1 MGKSDYIYIV
11 KDVSTS
17 LDMTGWKL
25 DMTGWKL
32 DMTKTIQLTIF
43 MKQIRISAILACIA
57 GMIAF
62 AGCKSMSPQDR
73 LTVNDRKINKIIAQM
88 TLEEKVEMLHSKTN
102 MSSEGVPRLGI
113 QDIKYTDGPFGI
125 REENGDGFRSLGWTL
140 DSATYFPTG
149 SALAATWSKEMA
161 YKNGWAM
168 GKEGRLRGKD
178 IILGPAINIQ
188 RLPVGG
194 RTYEY
199 LSEDPVLAARLSV
212 EYTLGSQDAGTAV
225 CLKHYALNNQET
237 NRGSV
242 NVIADERTMREIYLK
257 PFEAAVKEGGAM
269 CIMPAYNKVNGYYC
283 SENAH
288 LNNEILRDEWGF
300 KGMTV
305 SDWGGTHSTMG
316 AALGGLCVQMTGD
329 NYFGQALIDSV
340 RNGALDEA
348 VVDAKVREILRLR
361 FAIEPV
367 PEDVAN
373 TVMTSQPETQK
384 IAYEIAQKSIVLLKN
399 EAGNLPVAKDVKKIA
414 VIGQNAVLTTAAG
427 GIGAGV
433 KTLYE
438 ISPLEGISKRAAEA
452 GIEVTYAPGYKNYQM
467 RMAWGR
473 PGAGGPVDPLI
484 ANSPDEPADPAL
496 LAEAVALAKDADMVI
511 FFGGTNKSIETEG
524 SDRKNIDLPC
534 GQNDVIKALYE
545 ANPNVATVLI
555 SGGPTD
561 LRALEPYSPAIVQG
575 WWNGL
580 EGGTALAEVLFG
592 DIAPSGKLPFT
603 FPLKLEDSPAYAM
616 GNFPGNNTGE
626 DLFTLMYRLDAT
638 GYTREQIME
647 YIANLPEPVSEYT
660 EGIFVGYRWF
670 ETKEV
675 PVMYAFGHGLSYVDF
690 EYGPLTCRQK
700 KDKFVVT
707 FDVKNLGTMEA
718 DEVTQLYVKRLDSKV
733 ERPLKELEAF
743 DRVTLKGGETKKVTL
758 EFPISEL
765 AHWDNG
771 TNGWVLEPGKLEI
784 LVGSASDDIRQSITT
799 EI

>member
-1 MGKSDYIYIV
+1 
-11 KDVSTS
+11 
-17 LDMTGWKL
+17 
-25 DMTGWKL
+25 
-32 DMTKTIQLTIF
+32 
-43 MKQIRISAILACIA
+43 MKKYLYSAALLILA
-57 GMIAF
+57 
-62 AGCKSMSPQDR
+62 AGCASLSPQDR
-73 LTVNDRKINKIIAQM
+73 LTVNDKKINKIIAQM

-199 LSEDPVLAARLSV
+199 LSEDPVLSARLSV
-212 EYTLGSQDAGTAV
+212 EYTKGSQDAGTAV

-237 NRGSV
+237 DRGSV

-257 PFEAAVKEGGAM
+257 PFEAAIKEGGAM
-269 CIMPAYNKVNGYYC
+269 CVMPAYNKVNGFYC

-361 FAIEPV
+361 FALEPV

-373 TVMTSQPETQK
+373 TIMTSQPETQK

-399 EAGNLPVAKDVKKIA
+399 EAGNLPIAKDVKKIA

-438 ISPLEGISKRAAEA
+438 ITPLEGIQARAEKA
-452 GIEVTYAPGYKNYQM
+452 GVEVVYAPGYKNYQM
-467 RMAWGR
+467 RMGWGR
-473 PGAGGPVDPLI
+473 PSAGPVNPLV
-484 ANSPDEPADPAL
+484 ANSIDEPADPAL

-534 GQNDVIKALYE
+534 GQNEVIKALYE

-561 LRALEPYSPAIVQG
+561 LRYLEPYSPAIVQG

-603 FPLKLEDSPAYAM
+603 FPLKLEDSPAYAT
-616 GNFPGNNTGE
+616 GSFPGEGSGE

-638 GYTREQIME
+638 GYTREQIQE
-647 YIANLPEPVSEYT
+647 YIASLPDPVSEYR
-660 EGIFVGYRWF
+660 EGILVGYRWYD
-670 ETKEV
+670 TKDV
-675 PVMYAFGHGLSYVDF
+675 PVMYAFGHGLSYVEF
-690 EYGPLTCRQK
+690 EYGALTCKQK
-700 KDKFVVT
+700 KDKIQVS
-707 FDVKNLGTMEA
+707 FDLKNLGDMEA
-718 DEVTQLYVKRLDSKV
+718 DEVAQLYVKRLDSKV
-733 ERPLKELEAF
+733 ERAEKELEAF
-743 DRVTLKGGETKKVTL
+743 ERVALKAGETKNVTL
-758 EFPISEL
+758 EFPLSEL
-765 AHWDNG
+765 AHWDNE
-771 TNGWVLEPGKLEI
+771 TNGWVLEPGKIEI
-784 LVGSASDDIRQSITT
+784 LVGSASNDIRQSIQT

>member
-1 MGKSDYIYIV
+1 MKKLLFSVLVVI
-11 KDVSTS
+11 
-17 LDMTGWKL
+17 MT
-25 DMTGWKL
+25 
-32 DMTKTIQLTIF
+32 ISC
-43 MKQIRISAILACIA
+43 IR
-57 GMIAF
+57 
-62 AGCKSMSPQDR
+62 SPQDR
-73 LTVNDRKINKIIAQM
+73 LTVNDRKIDKIIAQM

-125 REENGDGFRSLGWTL
+125 REENGDGFRPLGWTL

-149 SALAATWSKEMA
+149 SALAATWSKELA
-161 YKNGWAM
+161 RKNGWAM

-199 LSEDPVLAARLSV
+199 LSEDPVLSARLSV
-212 EYTLGSQDAGTAV
+212 EYTLGSQEAGTAV
-225 CLKHYALNNQET
+225 CLKHFALNNQET
-237 NRGSV
+237 ERGSV

-288 LNNEILRDEWGF
+288 LLNEILREEWGF

-340 RNGALDEA
+340 RNGALDES

-361 FAIEPV
+361 HAIEPV

-373 TVMTSQPETQK
+373 TIMTSQPETQR

-399 EAGNLPVAKDVKKIA
+399 EGGLPISKDVRKIA
-414 VIGQNAVLTTAAG
+414 VIGQNAVLSTAAG

-438 ISPLEGISKRAAEA
+438 ISPLEGIQKRA
-452 GIEVTYAPGYKNYQM
+452 GDDIEVVYAPGYKNYIM
-467 RMAWGR
+467 GR
-473 PGAGGPVDPLI
+473 GNTPTNPLETRNT
-484 ANSPDEPADPAL
+484 AEAADPAL
-496 LAEAVALAKDADMVI
+496 LAEAVELAKDADLVI

-524 SDRKNIDLPC
+524 SDRKDIDLPC
-534 GQNDVIKALYE
+534 GQNEIVKALYE
-545 ANPNVATVLI
+545 ANQNLVTVLI
-555 SGGPTD
+555 SGGPCD
-561 LRALEPYSPAIVQG
+561 LCTLEQYSPTIVQG
-575 WWNGL
+575 WWNGM

-616 GNFPGNNTGE
+616 GNFPGENSGE

-647 YIANLPEPVSEYT
+647 YIANLPDPESRYT

-670 ETKEV
+670 DTRNV

-690 EYGPLTCRQK
+690 EYGELTCRKK
-700 KDKFVVT
+700 KDKVLVSFNLR
-707 FDVKNLGTMEA
+707 NLGNMEA
-718 DEVTQLYVKRLDSKV
+718 DEVAQLYVKRLDSKV
-733 ERPLKELEAF
+733 ERPEKELEAF
-743 DRVTLKGGETKKVTL
+743 DRITLKAGETKKVTL

-765 AHWDNG
+765 AHWDMES
-771 TNGWVLEPGKLEI
+771 NGWVIEPGKIEI
-784 LVGSASDDIRQSITT
+784 LVGSASDDIRQTIQTT
-799 EI
+799 I

>member
-1 MGKSDYIYIV
+1 
-11 KDVSTS
+11 
-17 LDMTGWKL
+17 
-25 DMTGWKL
+25 
-32 DMTKTIQLTIF
+32 
-43 MKQIRISAILACIA
+43 MKKYLYSAALLILA
-57 GMIAF
+57 
-62 AGCKSMSPQDR
+62 AGCASLSPQDR
-73 LTVNDRKINKIIAQM
+73 LTVNDKKINKIIAQM

-199 LSEDPVLAARLSV
+199 LSEDPVLSARLSV
-212 EYTLGSQDAGTAV
+212 EYTKGSQDAGTAV

-237 NRGSV
+237 DRGSV
-242 NVIADERTMREIYLK
+242 DVIADERTMREIYLK
-257 PFEAAVKEGGAM
+257 PFEAAIKEGGAM
-269 CIMPAYNKVNGYYC
+269 CVMPAYNKVNGFYC

-348 VVDAKVREILRLR
+348 VVDEKVREILRLR
-361 FAIEPV
+361 FAIDPV

-373 TVMTSQPETQK
+373 TIMTSQPETQK

-399 EAGNLPVAKDVKKIA
+399 EAGNLPIAKDVKKIA

-438 ISPLEGISKRAAEA
+438 ISPLEGIQARAEKA
-452 GIEVTYAPGYKNYQM
+452 GVEVVYAPGYKNYQM
-467 RMAWGR
+467 RMGWGR
-473 PGAGGPVDPLI
+473 PSAGPVNPLV
-484 ANSPDEPADPAL
+484 ANSIDEPADPAL
-496 LAEAVALAKDADMVI
+496 LADAVALAKDADMVI

-534 GQNDVIKALYE
+534 GQNEVIKALYE

-561 LRALEPYSPAIVQG
+561 LRYLEPYSPAIVQG

-603 FPLKLEDSPAYAM
+603 FPLKLEDSPAYAT
-616 GNFPGNNTGE
+616 GSFPGEGSGE

-638 GYTREQIME
+638 GYTREQIQE
-647 YIANLPEPVSEYT
+647 YIASLPDPVSEYR
-660 EGIFVGYRWF
+660 EGILVGYRWYD
-670 ETKEV
+670 TKDV
-675 PVMYAFGHGLSYVDF
+675 PVMYAFGHGLSYVEF
-690 EYGPLTCRQK
+690 EYGPLTCKQK
-700 KDKFVVT
+700 KDKIQVS
-707 FDVKNLGTMEA
+707 FDLKNLGDMEA
-718 DEVTQLYVKRLDSKV
+718 DEVAQLYVKRLDSKV
-733 ERPLKELEAF
+733 ERAEKELEAF
-743 DRVTLKGGETKKVTL
+743 ERVALKAGETKNVTL
-758 EFPISEL
+758 EFPLSEL
-765 AHWDNG
+765 AHWDNE
-771 TNGWVLEPGKLEI
+771 TNGWVLEPGKIEI
-784 LVGSASDDIRQSITT
+784 LVGSASNDIRQSIHT

>member
-1 MGKSDYIYIV
+1 
-11 KDVSTS
+11 
-17 LDMTGWKL
+17 
-25 DMTGWKL
+25 
-32 DMTKTIQLTIF
+32 
-43 MKQIRISAILACIA
+43 MKKYLYSAALLILA
-57 GMIAF
+57 
-62 AGCKSMSPQDR
+62 AGCASLSPQDR
-73 LTVNDRKINKIIAQM
+73 LTVNDKKINKIIAQM

-199 LSEDPVLAARLSV
+199 LSEDPVLSARLSV
-212 EYTLGSQDAGTAV
+212 EYTKGSQDAGTAV

-237 NRGSV
+237 DRGSV
-242 NVIADERTMREIYLK
+242 DVIADERTMREIYLK
-257 PFEAAVKEGGAM
+257 PFEAAIKEGGAM
-269 CIMPAYNKVNGYYC
+269 CVMPAYNKVNGFYC

-348 VVDAKVREILRLR
+348 VVDEKVREILRLR
-361 FAIEPV
+361 FAIDPV

-373 TVMTSQPETQK
+373 TIMTSQPETQK

-399 EAGNLPVAKDVKKIA
+399 EAGNLPIAKDVKKIA

-438 ISPLEGISKRAAEA
+438 ISPLEGIQARAEKA
-452 GIEVTYAPGYKNYQM
+452 GVEVVYAPGYKNYQM
-467 RMAWGR
+467 RMGWGR
-473 PGAGGPVDPLI
+473 PSAGPVNPLV
-484 ANSPDEPADPAL
+484 ANSIDEPADPAL

-534 GQNDVIKALYE
+534 GQNEVIKALYE

-561 LRALEPYSPAIVQG
+561 LRYLEPYSPAIVQG

-603 FPLKLEDSPAYAM
+603 FPLKLEDSPAYAT
-616 GNFPGNNTGE
+616 GSFPGEGSGE

-638 GYTREQIME
+638 GYTREQIQE
-647 YIANLPEPVSEYT
+647 YIASLPDPVSEYR
-660 EGIFVGYRWF
+660 EGILVGYRWYD
-670 ETKEV
+670 TKDV
-675 PVMYAFGHGLSYVDF
+675 PVMYAFGHGLSYVEF
-690 EYGPLTCRQK
+690 EYGALTCKQK
-700 KDKFVVT
+700 KDKIQVS
-707 FDVKNLGTMEA
+707 FDLKNLGDMEA
-718 DEVTQLYVKRLDSKV
+718 DEVAQLYVKRLDSKV
-733 ERPLKELEAF
+733 ERAEKELEAF
-743 DRVTLKGGETKKVTL
+743 ERVALKAGETKNVTL
-758 EFPISEL
+758 EFPLSEL
-765 AHWDNG
+765 AHWDNE
-771 TNGWVLEPGKLEI
+771 TNGWVLEPGKIEI
-784 LVGSASDDIRQSITT
+784 LVGSASNDIRQSIQT

>member
-1 MGKSDYIYIV
+1 
-11 KDVSTS
+11 
-17 LDMTGWKL
+17 
-25 DMTGWKL
+25 
-32 DMTKTIQLTIF
+32 
-43 MKQIRISAILACIA
+43 MKKYLYSAALLILA
-57 GMIAF
+57 
-62 AGCKSMSPQDR
+62 AGCASLSPQDR
-73 LTVNDRKINKIIAQM
+73 LTVNDKKINKIIAQM

-199 LSEDPVLAARLSV
+199 LSEDPVLSARLSV
-212 EYTLGSQDAGTAV
+212 EYTKGSQDAGTAV

-237 NRGSV
+237 DRGSV

-257 PFEAAVKEGGAM
+257 PFEAAIKEGGAM
-269 CIMPAYNKVNGYYC
+269 CVMPAYNKVNGFYC

-361 FAIEPV
+361 FAIDPV

-373 TVMTSQPETQK
+373 TIMTSQPETQK

-399 EAGNLPVAKDVKKIA
+399 EAGNLPIAKDVKKIA

-438 ISPLEGISKRAAEA
+438 ITPLEGIQARAEKA
-452 GIEVTYAPGYKNYQM
+452 GVEVVYAPGYKNYQM
-467 RMAWGR
+467 RMGWGR
-473 PGAGGPVDPLI
+473 PSAGPVNPLV
-484 ANSPDEPADPAL
+484 ANSIDEPADPAL

-534 GQNDVIKALYE
+534 GQNEVIKALYE

-561 LRALEPYSPAIVQG
+561 LRYLEPYSPAIVQG

-603 FPLKLEDSPAYAM
+603 FPLKLEDSPAYAT
-616 GNFPGNNTGE
+616 GSFPGEGSGE

-638 GYTREQIME
+638 GYTREQIQE
-647 YIANLPEPVSEYT
+647 YIASLPDPVSEYR
-660 EGIFVGYRWF
+660 EGILVGYRWYD
-670 ETKEV
+670 TKDV
-675 PVMYAFGHGLSYVDF
+675 PVMYAFGHGLSYVEF
-690 EYGPLTCRQK
+690 EYGALTCKQK
-700 KDKFVVT
+700 KDKIQVS
-707 FDVKNLGTMEA
+707 FDLKNLGDMEA
-718 DEVTQLYVKRLDSKV
+718 DEVAQLYVKRLDSKV
-733 ERPLKELEAF
+733 ERAEKELEAF
-743 DRVTLKGGETKKVTL
+743 ERVALKAGETKNVTL
-758 EFPISEL
+758 EFPLSEL
-765 AHWDNG
+765 AHWDNE
-771 TNGWVLEPGKLEI
+771 TNGWVLEPGKIEI
-784 LVGSASDDIRQSITT
+784 LVGSASNDIRQSIHT

>member
-1 MGKSDYIYIV
+1 M
-11 KDVSTS
+11 
-17 LDMTGWKL
+17 
-25 DMTGWKL
+25 
-32 DMTKTIQLTIF
+32 F
-43 MKQIRISAILACIA
+43 MKKYLYSAALLILA
-57 GMIAF
+57 
-62 AGCKSMSPQDR
+62 AGCASLSPQDR
-73 LTVNDRKINKIIAQM
+73 LTVNDKKINKIIAQM

-199 LSEDPVLAARLSV
+199 LSEDPVLSARLSV
-212 EYTLGSQDAGTAV
+212 EYTKGSQDAGTAV

-237 NRGSV
+237 DRGSV

-269 CIMPAYNKVNGYYC
+269 CVMPAYNKVNGFYC

-361 FAIEPV
+361 FAIDPV

-373 TVMTSQPETQK
+373 TIMTSQPETQK

-399 EAGNLPVAKDVKKIA
+399 EAGNLPIAKDVKKIA

-438 ISPLEGISKRAAEA
+438 ISPLEGIQARAEKA
-452 GIEVTYAPGYKNYQM
+452 GVEVVYAPGYKNYQM
-467 RMAWGR
+467 RMGWGR
-473 PGAGGPVDPLI
+473 PSAGPVNPLV
-484 ANSPDEPADPAL
+484 ANSIDEPADPAL

-534 GQNDVIKALYE
+534 GQNEVIKALYE

-561 LRALEPYSPAIVQG
+561 LRYLEPYSPAIVQG

-603 FPLKLEDSPAYAM
+603 FPLKLEDSPAYAT
-616 GNFPGNNTGE
+616 GSFPGEGSGE

-638 GYTREQIME
+638 GYTREQIRE
-647 YIANLPEPVSEYT
+647 YIASLPDPVSEYR
-660 EGIFVGYRWF
+660 EGILVGYRWYD
-670 ETKEV
+670 TKDV
-675 PVMYAFGHGLSYVDF
+675 PVMYAFGHGLSYVEF
-690 EYGPLTCRQK
+690 EYGALTCKQK
-700 KDKFVVT
+700 KDKIQVS
-707 FDVKNLGTMEA
+707 FDLKNLGDMEA
-718 DEVTQLYVKRLDSKV
+718 DEVAQLYVKRLDSKV
-733 ERPLKELEAF
+733 ERAEKELEAF
-743 DRVTLKGGETKKVTL
+743 ERVALKAGETKNVTL
-758 EFPISEL
+758 EFPLSEL
-765 AHWDNG
+765 AHWDNE
-771 TNGWVLEPGKLEI
+771 TNGWVLEPGKIEI
-784 LVGSASDDIRQSITT
+784 LVGSASNDIRQSIQT

>member
-1 MGKSDYIYIV
+1 MKKYLY
-11 KDVSTS
+11 STA
-17 LDMTGWKL
+17 LL
-25 DMTGWKL
+25 
-32 DMTKTIQLTIF
+32 
-43 MKQIRISAILACIA
+43 ILA
-57 GMIAF
+57 
-62 AGCKSMSPQDR
+62 AGCASLSPQDR
-73 LTVNDRKINKIIAQM
+73 LTVNDKKINKIIAQM

-199 LSEDPVLAARLSV
+199 LSEDPVLSARLAV
-212 EYTLGSQDAGTAV
+212 EYTKGSQDAGTAV

-237 NRGSV
+237 DRGSV
-242 NVIADERTMREIYLK
+242 DVIADERTMREIYLK
-257 PFEAAVKEGGAM
+257 PFEAAIKEGGAM
-269 CIMPAYNKVNGYYC
+269 CVMPAYNKVNGFYC

-373 TVMTSQPETQK
+373 TIMTSQPETQK

-399 EAGNLPVAKDVKKIA
+399 EAGNLPIAKDVKKIA

-438 ISPLEGISKRAAEA
+438 ISPLEGIQARAEKA
-452 GIEVTYAPGYKNYQM
+452 GVEVVYAPGYKNYQM
-467 RMAWGR
+467 RMGWGR
-473 PGAGGPVDPLI
+473 PSAGPVNPLV
-484 ANSPDEPADPAL
+484 ANSIDEPADPAL
-496 LAEAVALAKDADMVI
+496 LADAVALAKDADMVI

-534 GQNDVIKALYE
+534 GQNEVIKALYE

-561 LRALEPYSPAIVQG
+561 LRYLEPYSPAIVQG

-603 FPLKLEDSPAYAM
+603 FPLKLEDSPAYAT
-616 GNFPGNNTGE
+616 GSFPGEGSGE

-638 GYTREQIME
+638 GYTREQIRE
-647 YIANLPEPVSEYT
+647 YIASLPDPVSEYR
-660 EGIFVGYRWF
+660 EGILVGYRWYD
-670 ETKEV
+670 TKDV
-675 PVMYAFGHGLSYVDF
+675 PVMYAFGHGLSYVEF
-690 EYGPLTCRQK
+690 EYGALTCKQK
-700 KDKFVVT
+700 KDKIQVS
-707 FDVKNLGTMEA
+707 FDLKNLGDMEA
-718 DEVTQLYVKRLDSKV
+718 DEVAQLYVKRLDSKV
-733 ERPLKELEAF
+733 ERAEKELEAF
-743 DRVTLKGGETKKVTL
+743 ERVALKAGETKNVTL
-758 EFPISEL
+758 EFPLSEL
-765 AHWDNG
+765 AHWDNE
-771 TNGWVLEPGKLEI
+771 TNGWVLEPGKIEI
-784 LVGSASDDIRQSITT
+784 LVGSASNDIRQSIQT

>member
-1 MGKSDYIYIV
+1 
-11 KDVSTS
+11 
-17 LDMTGWKL
+17 
-25 DMTGWKL
+25 
-32 DMTKTIQLTIF
+32 
-43 MKQIRISAILACIA
+43 MKQYLYSAALLILA
-57 GMIAF
+57 
-62 AGCKSMSPQDR
+62 AGCASLSPQDR
-73 LTVNDRKINKIIAQM
+73 LTVNDKKINKIIAQM

-199 LSEDPVLAARLSV
+199 LSEDPVLSARLSV
-212 EYTLGSQDAGTAV
+212 EYTKGSQDAGTAV

-237 NRGSV
+237 DRGSV

-257 PFEAAVKEGGAM
+257 PFEAAIKEGGAM
-269 CIMPAYNKVNGYYC
+269 CVMPAYNKVNGFYC

-373 TVMTSQPETQK
+373 TIMTSQPETQK

-399 EAGNLPVAKDVKKIA
+399 EVGNLPIAKDVKKIA

-438 ISPLEGISKRAAEA
+438 ISPLEGIQARAEKA
-452 GIEVTYAPGYKNYQM
+452 GVEVVYAPGYKNYQM
-467 RMAWGR
+467 RMGWGR
-473 PGAGGPVDPLI
+473 PSAGPVNPLV
-484 ANSPDEPADPAL
+484 ANSIDEPADPAL

-534 GQNDVIKALYE
+534 GQNEVIKALYE

-561 LRALEPYSPAIVQG
+561 LRYLEPYSPAIVQG

-603 FPLKLEDSPAYAM
+603 FPLKLEDSPAYAT
-616 GNFPGNNTGE
+616 GSFPGEGSGE

-638 GYTREQIME
+638 GYTREQIQE
-647 YIANLPEPVSEYT
+647 YIASLPDPVSEYR
-660 EGIFVGYRWF
+660 EGILVGYRWYD
-670 ETKEV
+670 TKDV
-675 PVMYAFGHGLSYVDF
+675 PVMYAFGHGLSYVEF
-690 EYGPLTCRQK
+690 EYGALTCKQK
-700 KDKFVVT
+700 KDKIQVS
-707 FDVKNLGTMEA
+707 FDLKNLGDMEA
-718 DEVTQLYVKRLDSKV
+718 DEVAQLYVKRLDSKV
-733 ERPLKELEAF
+733 ERAEKELEAF
-743 DRVTLKGGETKKVTL
+743 ERVALKAGETKNVTL
-758 EFPISEL
+758 EFPLSEL
-765 AHWDNG
+765 AHWDNE
-771 TNGWVLEPGKLEI
+771 TNGWVLEPGKIEI
-784 LVGSASDDIRQSITT
+784 LVGSASNDIRQSIQT

>member
-1 MGKSDYIYIV
+1 MKKYLY
-11 KDVSTS
+11 STA
-17 LDMTGWKL
+17 LL
-25 DMTGWKL
+25 
-32 DMTKTIQLTIF
+32 
-43 MKQIRISAILACIA
+43 ILA
-57 GMIAF
+57 
-62 AGCKSMSPQDR
+62 AGCASLSPQDR
-73 LTVNDRKINKIIAQM
+73 LTVNDKKINKIIAQM

-125 REENGDGFRSLGWTL
+125 REENGEGFRSLGWTL

-199 LSEDPVLAARLSV
+199 LSEDPVLSARLAV
-212 EYTLGSQDAGTAV
+212 EYTKGSQDAGTAV

-237 NRGSV
+237 DRGSV
-242 NVIADERTMREIYLK
+242 DVIADERTMREIYLK
-257 PFEAAVKEGGAM
+257 PFEAAIKEGGAM
-269 CIMPAYNKVNGYYC
+269 CVMPAYNKVNGFYC

-373 TVMTSQPETQK
+373 TIMTSQPETQK

-399 EAGNLPVAKDVKKIA
+399 EAGNLPIAKDVKKIA

-438 ISPLEGISKRAAEA
+438 ITPLEGIQARAEKA
-452 GIEVTYAPGYKNYQM
+452 GVEVVYAPGYKNYQM
-467 RMAWGR
+467 RMGWGR
-473 PGAGGPVDPLI
+473 PSAGPVNPLV
-484 ANSPDEPADPAL
+484 ANSINEPADPAL

-534 GQNDVIKALYE
+534 GQNEVIKALYE

-561 LRALEPYSPAIVQG
+561 LRYLEPYSPAIVQG

-603 FPLKLEDSPAYAM
+603 FPLKLEDSPAYAT
-616 GNFPGNNTGE
+616 GSFPGEGSGE

-638 GYTREQIME
+638 GYTREQIKE
-647 YIANLPEPVSEYT
+647 YIASLPDPVSEYR
-660 EGIFVGYRWF
+660 EGILVGYRWYD
-670 ETKEV
+670 TKDV

-690 EYGPLTCRQK
+690 EYGTLTCKQK
-700 KDKFVVT
+700 KDKIQVS
-707 FDVKNLGTMEA
+707 FDLKNLGDMEA
-718 DEVTQLYVKRLDSKV
+718 DEVPQLYVKRLDSKV
-733 ERPLKELEAF
+733 ERAEKELEAF
-743 DRVTLKGGETKKVTL
+743 ERVALKAGETKNVTL
-758 EFPISEL
+758 EFPVSEL
-765 AHWDNG
+765 AHWDNE
-771 TNGWVLEPGKLEI
+771 TNGWVVEPGKIEI
-784 LVGSASDDIRQSITT
+784 LVGSASNDIRQSIQT

>member
-1 MGKSDYIYIV
+1 M
-11 KDVSTS
+11 
-17 LDMTGWKL
+17 
-25 DMTGWKL
+25 
-32 DMTKTIQLTIF
+32 F
-43 MKQIRISAILACIA
+43 MKKYLYSAALLILA
-57 GMIAF
+57 
-62 AGCKSMSPQDR
+62 AGCASLSPQDR
-73 LTVNDRKINKIIAQM
+73 LTVNDKKINKIIAQM

-199 LSEDPVLAARLSV
+199 LSEDPVLSARLSV
-212 EYTLGSQDAGTAV
+212 EYTKGSQDAGTAV

-237 NRGSV
+237 DRGSV
-242 NVIADERTMREIYLK
+242 DVIADERTMREIYLK

-269 CIMPAYNKVNGYYC
+269 CVMPAYNKVNGFYC

-361 FAIEPV
+361 FAIDPV

-373 TVMTSQPETQK
+373 TIMTSQPETQK

-399 EAGNLPVAKDVKKIA
+399 EAGNLPIAKDVKKIA

-438 ISPLEGISKRAAEA
+438 ISPLEGIQARAEKA
-452 GIEVTYAPGYKNYQM
+452 GVEVVYAPGYKNYQM
-467 RMAWGR
+467 RMGWGR
-473 PGAGGPVDPLI
+473 PSAGPVNPLV
-484 ANSPDEPADPAL
+484 ANSIDEPADPAL

-534 GQNDVIKALYE
+534 GQNEVIKALYE

-561 LRALEPYSPAIVQG
+561 LRYLEPYSPAIVQG

-603 FPLKLEDSPAYAM
+603 FPLKLEDSPAYAT
-616 GNFPGNNTGE
+616 GSFPGEGSGE

-638 GYTREQIME
+638 GYTREQIQE
-647 YIANLPEPVSEYT
+647 YIASLPDPVSEYR
-660 EGIFVGYRWF
+660 EGILVGYRWYD
-670 ETKEV
+670 TKDV
-675 PVMYAFGHGLSYVDF
+675 PVMYAFGHGLSYVEF
-690 EYGPLTCRQK
+690 EYGALTCKQK
-700 KDKFVVT
+700 KDKIQVS
-707 FDVKNLGTMEA
+707 FDLKNLGDMEA
-718 DEVTQLYVKRLDSKV
+718 DEVAQLYVKRLDSKV
-733 ERPLKELEAF
+733 ERAEKELEAF
-743 DRVTLKGGETKKVTL
+743 ERVALKAGETKNVTL
-758 EFPISEL
+758 EFPLSEL
-765 AHWDNG
+765 AHWDNE
-771 TNGWVLEPGKLEI
+771 TNGWVLEPGKIEI
-784 LVGSASDDIRQSITT
+784 LVGSASNDIRQSIHT

>member
-1 MGKSDYIYIV
+1 
-11 KDVSTS
+11 
-17 LDMTGWKL
+17 
-25 DMTGWKL
+25 
-32 DMTKTIQLTIF
+32 
-43 MKQIRISAILACIA
+43 MKQYLYSAALLILA
-57 GMIAF
+57 
-62 AGCKSMSPQDR
+62 AGCASLSPQDR
-73 LTVNDRKINKIIAQM
+73 LTVNDKKINKIIAQM

-199 LSEDPVLAARLSV
+199 LSEDPVLSARLSV
-212 EYTLGSQDAGTAV
+212 EYTKGSQDAGTAV

-237 NRGSV
+237 DRGSV

-269 CIMPAYNKVNGYYC
+269 CVMPAYNKVNGFYC

-361 FAIEPV
+361 FAIDPV

-373 TVMTSQPETQK
+373 TIMTSQPETQK

-399 EAGNLPVAKDVKKIA
+399 EAGNLPIAKDVKKIA

-438 ISPLEGISKRAAEA
+438 ISPLEGIQARAEKA
-452 GIEVTYAPGYKNYQM
+452 GVEVVYAPGYKNYQM
-467 RMAWGR
+467 RMGWGR
-473 PGAGGPVDPLI
+473 PSAGPVNPLV
-484 ANSPDEPADPAL
+484 ANSIDEPADPAL

-534 GQNDVIKALYE
+534 GQNEVIKALYE

-561 LRALEPYSPAIVQG
+561 LRYLEPYSPAIVQG

-603 FPLKLEDSPAYAM
+603 FPLKLEDSPAYAT
-616 GNFPGNNTGE
+616 GSFPGEGSGE

-638 GYTREQIME
+638 GYTREQIRE
-647 YIANLPEPVSEYT
+647 YIASLPDPVSEYR
-660 EGIFVGYRWF
+660 EGILVGYRWYD
-670 ETKEV
+670 TKDV
-675 PVMYAFGHGLSYVDF
+675 PVMYAFGHGLSYVEF
-690 EYGPLTCRQK
+690 EYGALTCKQK
-700 KDKFVVT
+700 KDKIQVS
-707 FDVKNLGTMEA
+707 FDLKNLGDMEA
-718 DEVTQLYVKRLDSKV
+718 DEVAQLYVKRLDSKV
-733 ERPLKELEAF
+733 ERAEKELEAF
-743 DRVTLKGGETKKVTL
+743 ERVALKAGETKNVTL
-758 EFPISEL
+758 EFPLSEL
-765 AHWDNG
+765 AHWDNE
-771 TNGWVLEPGKLEI
+771 TNGWVLEPGKIEI
-784 LVGSASDDIRQSITT
+784 LVGSASNDIRQSIQT

>member
-1 MGKSDYIYIV
+1 
-11 KDVSTS
+11 
-17 LDMTGWKL
+17 
-25 DMTGWKL
+25 
-32 DMTKTIQLTIF
+32 
-43 MKQIRISAILACIA
+43 MKRILLIAALAVFA
-57 GMIAF
+57 
-62 AGCKSMSPQDR
+62 AGCCQNAMSPQDR
-73 LTVNDRKINKIIAQM
+73 LTVNDKKINEIIAQM

-125 REENGDGFRSLGWTL
+125 REENGDGFRPLGWTL

-161 YKNGWAM
+161 YRNGWAM

-212 EYTLGSQDAGTAV
+212 EYTKGSQDAGTAV

-340 RNGALDEA
+340 RNGALEEA
-348 VVDAKVREILRLR
+348 VVDSKVREILRLR

-399 EAGNLPVAKDVKKIA
+399 DSGNLPIANDVKKIA

-438 ISPLEGISKRAAEA
+438 ISPLEGIQKRAAEA
-452 GIEVTYAPGYKNYQM
+452 GVEVVYAPGYKNYVM
-467 RMAWGR
+467 RMSWGR
-473 PGAGGPVDPLI
+473 PAPLGPLE
-484 ANSPDEPADPAL
+484 ALSPAEPADPAL
-496 LAEAVALAKDADMVI
+496 IAEAVELAKDADMVI

-534 GQNDVIKALYE
+534 GQEDVIKALYE

-561 LRALEPYSPAIVQG
+561 LRVLDQYSPAIVQG

-603 FPLKLEDSPAYAM
+603 FPAKLEDSPAYAT
-616 GNFPGNNTGE
+616 GSFPGNNTGE

-638 GYTREQIME
+638 GYTREQIQE
-647 YIANLPEPVSEYT
+647 YIANLPDPVSEYK

-690 EYGPLTCRQK
+690 EYGALTCKQK
-700 KDKFVVT
+700 KDKIYVS
-707 FDVKNLGTMEA
+707 FDIKNLGGMEA
-718 DEVTQLYVKRLDSKV
+718 DEVVQLYVKRIDSKV

-743 DRVTLKGGETKKVTL
+743 DRVTLKAGETRNVTL
-758 EFPISEL
+758 EFPVSEL
-765 AHWDNG
+765 AHWDND
-771 TNGWVLEPGKLEI
+771 TNQWVLEHGKIEI
-784 LVGSASDDIRQSITT
+784 LVGSASNDIRQTIQT

>member
-1 MGKSDYIYIV
+1 
-11 KDVSTS
+11 
-17 LDMTGWKL
+17 
-25 DMTGWKL
+25 
-32 DMTKTIQLTIF
+32 
-43 MKQIRISAILACIA
+43 MKKYLYSAALLILA
-57 GMIAF
+57 
-62 AGCKSMSPQDR
+62 AGCASLSPQDR
-73 LTVNDRKINKIIAQM
+73 LTVNDKKINKIIAQM

-199 LSEDPVLAARLSV
+199 LSEDPVLSARLAV
-212 EYTLGSQDAGTAV
+212 EYTKGSQDAGTAV

-237 NRGSV
+237 DRGSV
-242 NVIADERTMREIYLK
+242 DVIADERTMREIYLK
-257 PFEAAVKEGGAM
+257 PFEAAIKEGGAM
-269 CIMPAYNKVNGYYC
+269 CVMPAYNKVNGFYC

-361 FAIEPV
+361 FAIDPV

-373 TVMTSQPETQK
+373 TIMTSQPETQK

-399 EAGNLPVAKDVKKIA
+399 EAGNLPIAKDVKKIA

-438 ISPLEGISKRAAEA
+438 ITPLEGIQARAEKA
-452 GIEVTYAPGYKNYQM
+452 GVEVVYAPGYKNYQM
-467 RMAWGR
+467 RMGWGR
-473 PGAGGPVDPLI
+473 PSAGPVNPLV
-484 ANSPDEPADPAL
+484 ANSIDEPADPAL

-534 GQNDVIKALYE
+534 GQNEVIKALYE

-561 LRALEPYSPAIVQG
+561 LRYLEPYSPAIVQG

-603 FPLKLEDSPAYAM
+603 FPLKLEDSPAYAT
-616 GNFPGNNTGE
+616 GSFPGEGSGE

-638 GYTREQIME
+638 GYTREQIRE
-647 YIANLPEPVSEYT
+647 YIASLPDPVSEYR
-660 EGIFVGYRWF
+660 EGILVGYRWYD
-670 ETKEV
+670 TKDV
-675 PVMYAFGHGLSYVDF
+675 PVMYAFGHGLSYVEF
-690 EYGPLTCRQK
+690 EYGALTCKQK
-700 KDKFVVT
+700 KDKIQVS
-707 FDVKNLGTMEA
+707 FDLKNLGDMEA
-718 DEVTQLYVKRLDSKV
+718 DEVAQLYVKRLDSKV
-733 ERPLKELEAF
+733 ERAEKELEAF
-743 DRVTLKGGETKKVTL
+743 ERVALKAGETKNVTL
-758 EFPISEL
+758 EFPLSEL
-765 AHWDNG
+765 AHWDNE
-771 TNGWVLEPGKLEI
+771 TNGWVLEPGKIEI
-784 LVGSASDDIRQSITT
+784 LVGSASNDIRQSIQT

>member
-1 MGKSDYIYIV
+1 MKR
-11 KDVSTS
+11 STS
-17 LDMTGWKL
+17 S
-25 DMTGWKL
+25 
-32 DMTKTIQLTIF
+32 I
-43 MKQIRISAILACIA
+43 ILAAIA
-57 GMIAF
+57 AVVV
-62 AGCKSMSPQDR
+62 ATGCCNSMSPQDR
-73 LTVNDRKINKIIAQM
+73 LTVNDKKINEIIAQM

-125 REENGDGFRSLGWTL
+125 REENGDGFRPLGWTL

-212 EYTLGSQDAGTAV
+212 EYTIGSQEAGTAV

-257 PFEAAVKEGGAM
+257 PFEAAIKEGGAM
-269 CIMPAYNKVNGYYC
+269 CVMPAYNKVNGFYC

-340 RNGALDEA
+340 RNGALPESI
-348 VVDAKVREILRLR
+348 VDDKVREILRLR

-373 TVMTSQPETQK
+373 TIMTSQPETQK

-399 EAGNLPVAKDVKKIA
+399 ETGNLPISKEVKKIA

-438 ISPLEGISKRAAEA
+438 ISPLEGIQARAEKA
-452 GIEVTYAPGYKNYQM
+452 GVEVVYAPGYKNYVM
-467 RMAWGR
+467 RMGWGR
-473 PGAGGPVDPLI
+473 RGPAGPVDPLV
-484 ANSPDEPADPAL
+484 ANSTDEPADPAL

-534 GQNDVIKALYE
+534 GQNEVIKALYE

-561 LRALEPYSPAIVQG
+561 LSTLEQYSPAIVQG

-603 FPLKLEDSPAYAM
+603 FPIKLEDSPAYAT
-616 GNFPGNNTGE
+616 GSFPGNNTGE

-638 GYTREQIME
+638 GYTREQIQE
-647 YIANLPEPVSEYT
+647 YIANLPDPVSEYK

-690 EYGPLTCRQK
+690 EYGALTCKQK
-700 KDKFVVT
+700 KDKIYVS
-707 FDVKNLGTMEA
+707 FDIKNLGNMEA
-718 DEVTQLYVKRLDSKV
+718 DEVAQLYVKRIDSKV

-743 DRVTLKGGETKKVTL
+743 DRVTLQAGETKNVTL
-758 EFPISEL
+758 EFPVSEL
-765 AHWDNG
+765 EHWDME
-771 TNGWVLEPGKLEI
+771 TNGWVLEPGKIEI
-784 LVGSASDDIRQSITT
+784 LVGSASNDIRQTIQT

>member
-1 MGKSDYIYIV
+1 MNKYLY
-11 KDVSTS
+11 
-17 LDMTGWKL
+17 
-25 DMTGWKL
+25 
-32 DMTKTIQLTIF
+32 
-43 MKQIRISAILACIA
+43 SAALLILA
-57 GMIAF
+57 
-62 AGCKSMSPQDR
+62 AGCASLSPQDR
-73 LTVNDRKINKIIAQM
+73 LTVNDKKINKIIAQM

-199 LSEDPVLAARLSV
+199 LSEDPVLSARLSV
-212 EYTLGSQDAGTAV
+212 EYTKGSQDAGTAV

-237 NRGSV
+237 DRGSV
-242 NVIADERTMREIYLK
+242 DVIADERTMREIYLK
-257 PFEAAVKEGGAM
+257 PFEAAIKEGGAM
-269 CIMPAYNKVNGYYC
+269 CVMPAYNKVNGFYC

-348 VVDAKVREILRLR
+348 VVDEKVREILRLR
-361 FAIEPV
+361 FAIDPV

-373 TVMTSQPETQK
+373 TIMTSQPETQK

-399 EAGNLPVAKDVKKIA
+399 EAGNLPIAKDVKKIA

-438 ISPLEGISKRAAEA
+438 ISPLEGIQARAEKA
-452 GIEVTYAPGYKNYQM
+452 GVEVVYAPGYKNYQM
-467 RMAWGR
+467 RMGWGR
-473 PGAGGPVDPLI
+473 PSAGPVNPLV
-484 ANSPDEPADPAL
+484 ANSIDEPADPAL

-534 GQNDVIKALYE
+534 GQNEVIKALYE

-561 LRALEPYSPAIVQG
+561 LRYLEPYSPAIVQG

-603 FPLKLEDSPAYAM
+603 FPLKLEDSPAYAT
-616 GNFPGNNTGE
+616 GSFPGEGSGE

-638 GYTREQIME
+638 GYTREQIQE
-647 YIANLPEPVSEYT
+647 YIASLPDPVSEYR
-660 EGIFVGYRWF
+660 EGILVGYRWYD
-670 ETKEV
+670 TKDV
-675 PVMYAFGHGLSYVDF
+675 PVMYAFGHGLSYVEF
-690 EYGPLTCRQK
+690 EYGPLTCKQK
-700 KDKFVVT
+700 KDKIQVS
-707 FDVKNLGTMEA
+707 FDLKNLGDMEA
-718 DEVTQLYVKRLDSKV
+718 DEVAQLYVKRLDSKI
-733 ERPLKELEAF
+733 ERAEKELEAF
-743 DRVTLKGGETKKVTL
+743 ERVALKAGETKNVTL
-758 EFPISEL
+758 EFPLSEL
-765 AHWDNG
+765 AHWDNE
-771 TNGWVLEPGKLEI
+771 TNGWVLEPGKIEI
-784 LVGSASDDIRQSITT
+784 LVGSASNDIRQSIHT

>member
-1 MGKSDYIYIV
+1 
-11 KDVSTS
+11 
-17 LDMTGWKL
+17 
-25 DMTGWKL
+25 
-32 DMTKTIQLTIF
+32 
-43 MKQIRISAILACIA
+43 MKKYLYSAALLILA
-57 GMIAF
+57 
-62 AGCKSMSPQDR
+62 AGCASLSPQDR
-73 LTVNDRKINKIIAQM
+73 LTVNDKKINKIIAQM

-199 LSEDPVLAARLSV
+199 LSEDPVLSARLSV
-212 EYTLGSQDAGTAV
+212 EYTKGSQDAGTAV

-237 NRGSV
+237 DRGSV
-242 NVIADERTMREIYLK
+242 DVIADERTMREIYLK
-257 PFEAAVKEGGAM
+257 PFEAAIKEGGAM
-269 CIMPAYNKVNGYYC
+269 CVMPAYNKVNGFYC

-348 VVDAKVREILRLR
+348 VVDEKVREILRLR
-361 FAIEPV
+361 FAIDPV

-373 TVMTSQPETQK
+373 TIMTSQPETQK

-399 EAGNLPVAKDVKKIA
+399 EAGNLPISKDVKKIA
-414 VIGQNAVLTTAAG
+414 VIGQNAVLSTAAG

-438 ISPLEGISKRAAEA
+438 ISPLEGIQARAEKA
-452 GIEVTYAPGYKNYQM
+452 GVEVVYAPGYKNYQM
-467 RMAWGR
+467 RMGWGR
-473 PGAGGPVDPLI
+473 PSAGPVNPLV
-484 ANSPDEPADPAL
+484 ANSIDEPADPAL
-496 LAEAVALAKDADMVI
+496 LADAVALAKDADMVI

-534 GQNDVIKALYE
+534 GQNEVIKALYE

-561 LRALEPYSPAIVQG
+561 LRYLEPYSPAIVQG

-592 DIAPSGKLPFT
+592 DIAPSGKLPVT
-603 FPLKLEDSPAYAM
+603 FPLNLEDSPAYAT
-616 GNFPGNNTGE
+616 GSFPGEGSGE

-638 GYTREQIME
+638 GYTREQIQE
-647 YIANLPEPVSEYT
+647 YIANLPAPESHYT

-690 EYGPLTCRQK
+690 EYGPLTCKHK
-700 KDKFVVT
+700 KDKFYVT
-707 FDVKNLGTMEA
+707 FALKNLGDMEA
-718 DEVTQLYVKRLDSKV
+718 DEVAQLYVKRIDSAV

-743 DRVTLKGGETKKVTL
+743 DRITLKGGETKKVTL
-758 EFPISEL
+758 EFPVSEL
-765 AHWDNG
+765 AHWDNE
-771 TNGWVLEPGKLEI
+771 TNEWVLEHGKLEI
-784 LVGSASDDIRQSITT
+784 LVGSASNDIRQTIAT

>member
-1 MGKSDYIYIV
+1 
-11 KDVSTS
+11 
-17 LDMTGWKL
+17 
-25 DMTGWKL
+25 
-32 DMTKTIQLTIF
+32 
-43 MKQIRISAILACIA
+43 MKKYLYSAALLILA
-57 GMIAF
+57 
-62 AGCKSMSPQDR
+62 AGCASLSPQDR
-73 LTVNDRKINKIIAQM
+73 LTVNDKKINKIIAQM

-199 LSEDPVLAARLSV
+199 LSEDPVLSARLSV
-212 EYTLGSQDAGTAV
+212 EYTKGSQDAGTAV

-237 NRGSV
+237 DRGSV
-242 NVIADERTMREIYLK
+242 DVIADERTMREIYLK
-257 PFEAAVKEGGAM
+257 PFEAAIKEGGAM
-269 CIMPAYNKVNGYYC
+269 CVMPAYNKVNGFYC

-361 FAIEPV
+361 FAIDPV

-373 TVMTSQPETQK
+373 TIMTSQPETQK

-399 EAGNLPVAKDVKKIA
+399 EAGNLPIAKDVKKIA

-438 ISPLEGISKRAAEA
+438 ISPLEGIQARAEKA
-452 GIEVTYAPGYKNYQM
+452 GVEVVYAPGYKNYQM
-467 RMAWGR
+467 RMGWGR
-473 PGAGGPVDPLI
+473 PSAGPVNPLV
-484 ANSPDEPADPAL
+484 ANSIDEPADPAL

-534 GQNDVIKALYE
+534 GQNEVIKALYE

-561 LRALEPYSPAIVQG
+561 LRYLEPYSPSIVQG

-603 FPLKLEDSPAYAM
+603 FPLKLEDSPAYAT
-616 GNFPGNNTGE
+616 GSFPGEGSGE

-638 GYTREQIME
+638 GYTREQIQE
-647 YIANLPEPVSEYT
+647 YIASLPDPVSEYR
-660 EGIFVGYRWF
+660 EGILVGYRWYD
-670 ETKEV
+670 TKDV
-675 PVMYAFGHGLSYVDF
+675 PVMYAFGHGLSYVEF
-690 EYGPLTCRQK
+690 EYGTLTCKQK
-700 KDKFVVT
+700 KDKIQVS
-707 FDVKNLGTMEA
+707 FDLKNLGDMEA
-718 DEVTQLYVKRLDSKV
+718 DEVAQLYVKRLDSKV
-733 ERPLKELEAF
+733 ERAEKELEAF
-743 DRVTLKGGETKKVTL
+743 ERVALKAGETKNVTL
-758 EFPISEL
+758 EFPLSEL
-765 AHWDNG
+765 AHWDNE
-771 TNGWVLEPGKLEI
+771 TNGWVLETGKIEI
-784 LVGSASDDIRQSITT
+784 LVGSASNDIRQSIQA

>member
-1 MGKSDYIYIV
+1 
-11 KDVSTS
+11 
-17 LDMTGWKL
+17 
-25 DMTGWKL
+25 
-32 DMTKTIQLTIF
+32 
-43 MKQIRISAILACIA
+43 MKKYLYSAALLILA
-57 GMIAF
+57 
-62 AGCKSMSPQDR
+62 AGCASLSPQDR
-73 LTVNDRKINKIIAQM
+73 LTVNDKKINKIIAQM

-125 REENGDGFRSLGWTL
+125 REENGEGFRSLGWTL

-199 LSEDPVLAARLSV
+199 LSEDPVLSARLSV
-212 EYTLGSQDAGTAV
+212 EYTKGSQDAGTAV

-237 NRGSV
+237 DRGSV
-242 NVIADERTMREIYLK
+242 DVIADERTMREIYLK

-269 CIMPAYNKVNGYYC
+269 CVMPAYNKVNGFYC

-361 FAIEPV
+361 FAIDPV

-373 TVMTSQPETQK
+373 TIMTSQPETQK

-399 EAGNLPVAKDVKKIA
+399 EAGTLPIAKDVKKIA

-438 ISPLEGISKRAAEA
+438 ISPLEGIQARAEKA
-452 GIEVTYAPGYKNYQM
+452 GVEVVYAPGYKNYQM
-467 RMAWGR
+467 RMGWGR
-473 PGAGGPVDPLI
+473 PSAGPVNPLV
-484 ANSPDEPADPAL
+484 ANSIDEPADPAL

-534 GQNDVIKALYE
+534 GQNEVIKALYE

-561 LRALEPYSPAIVQG
+561 LRYLEPYSPAIVQG

-603 FPLKLEDSPAYAM
+603 FPLKLEDSPAYAT
-616 GNFPGNNTGE
+616 GSFPGEGSGE

-638 GYTREQIME
+638 GYTREQIRE
-647 YIANLPEPVSEYT
+647 YIASLPDPVSEYR
-660 EGIFVGYRWF
+660 EGILVGYRWYD
-670 ETKEV
+670 TKDV
-675 PVMYAFGHGLSYVDF
+675 PVMYAFGHGLSYVEF
-690 EYGPLTCRQK
+690 EYGALTCKQK
-700 KDKFVVT
+700 KDKIQVS
-707 FDVKNLGTMEA
+707 FDLKNLGDMEA
-718 DEVTQLYVKRLDSKV
+718 DEVAQLYVKRLDSKV
-733 ERPLKELEAF
+733 ERAEKELEAF
-743 DRVTLKGGETKKVTL
+743 ERVALKAGETKNVTL
-758 EFPISEL
+758 EFPLSEL
-765 AHWDNG
+765 AHWDNE
-771 TNGWVLEPGKLEI
+771 TNGWVLEPGKIEI
-784 LVGSASDDIRQSITT
+784 LVGSASNDIRQSIQT

>member
-1 MGKSDYIYIV
+1 
-11 KDVSTS
+11 
-17 LDMTGWKL
+17 
-25 DMTGWKL
+25 
-32 DMTKTIQLTIF
+32 
-43 MKQIRISAILACIA
+43 MKKYLYSAALLILA
-57 GMIAF
+57 
-62 AGCKSMSPQDR
+62 AGCASLSPQDR
-73 LTVNDRKINKIIAQM
+73 LTVNDKKINKIIAQM

-125 REENGDGFRSLGWTL
+125 REENGEGFRSLGWTL

-199 LSEDPVLAARLSV
+199 LSEDPVLSARLAV
-212 EYTLGSQDAGTAV
+212 EYTKGSQDAGTAV

-237 NRGSV
+237 DRGSV
-242 NVIADERTMREIYLK
+242 DVIADERTMREIYLK
-257 PFEAAVKEGGAM
+257 PFEAAIKEGGAM
-269 CIMPAYNKVNGYYC
+269 CVMPAYNKVNGFYC

-348 VVDAKVREILRLR
+348 VVDEKVREILRLR
-361 FAIEPV
+361 FAIDPV

-373 TVMTSQPETQK
+373 TIMTSQPETQK

-399 EAGNLPVAKDVKKIA
+399 EAGNLPIAKDVKKIA

-438 ISPLEGISKRAAEA
+438 ISPLEGIQARAEKA
-452 GIEVTYAPGYKNYQM
+452 GVEVVYAPGYKNYQM
-467 RMAWGR
+467 RMGWGR
-473 PGAGGPVDPLI
+473 PSAGPVNPLV
-484 ANSPDEPADPAL
+484 ANSIDEPADPAL

-534 GQNDVIKALYE
+534 GQNEVIKALYE

-561 LRALEPYSPAIVQG
+561 LRYLEPYSPAIVQG

-603 FPLKLEDSPAYAM
+603 FPLKLEDSPAYAT
-616 GNFPGNNTGE
+616 GSFPGEGSGE

-638 GYTREQIME
+638 GYTREQIQE
-647 YIANLPEPVSEYT
+647 YIASLPDPVSEYR
-660 EGIFVGYRWF
+660 EGILVGYRWYD
-670 ETKEV
+670 TKDV
-675 PVMYAFGHGLSYVDF
+675 PVMYAFGHGLSYVEF
-690 EYGPLTCRQK
+690 EYGPLTCKQK
-700 KDKFVVT
+700 KDKIQVS
-707 FDVKNLGTMEA
+707 FDLKNLGDMEA
-718 DEVTQLYVKRLDSKV
+718 DEVAQLYVKRLDSKV
-733 ERPLKELEAF
+733 ERAEKELEAF
-743 DRVTLKGGETKKVTL
+743 ERVALKAGETKNVTL
-758 EFPISEL
+758 EFPLSEL
-765 AHWDNG
+765 AHWDNE
-771 TNGWVLEPGKLEI
+771 TNGWVLEPGKIEI
-784 LVGSASDDIRQSITT
+784 LVGSASNDIRQSIQT

>member
-1 MGKSDYIYIV
+1 
-11 KDVSTS
+11 
-17 LDMTGWKL
+17 
-25 DMTGWKL
+25 
-32 DMTKTIQLTIF
+32 
-43 MKQIRISAILACIA
+43 MKKYLYSAALLILA
-57 GMIAF
+57 
-62 AGCKSMSPQDR
+62 AGCASLSPQDR
-73 LTVNDRKINKIIAQM
+73 LTVNDKKINKIIAQM

-102 MSSEGVPRLGI
+102 MSSERVPRLGI

-199 LSEDPVLAARLSV
+199 LSEDPVLSARLSV
-212 EYTLGSQDAGTAV
+212 EYTKGSQDAGTAV

-237 NRGSV
+237 DRGSV

-257 PFEAAVKEGGAM
+257 PFEAAIKEGGAM
-269 CIMPAYNKVNGYYC
+269 CVMPAYNKVNGFYC

-361 FAIEPV
+361 FAIDPV

-373 TVMTSQPETQK
+373 TIMTSQPETQK

-399 EAGNLPVAKDVKKIA
+399 EAGNLPIAKDVKKIA

-438 ISPLEGISKRAAEA
+438 ISPLEGIQARAEKA
-452 GIEVTYAPGYKNYQM
+452 GVEVVYAPGYKSYQM
-467 RMAWGR
+467 RMCWGR
-473 PGAGGPVDPLI
+473 PSAGPVNPLV
-484 ANSPDEPADPAL
+484 ANSIDEPADPAL

-534 GQNDVIKALYE
+534 GQNEVIKALYE

-561 LRALEPYSPAIVQG
+561 LRYLEPYSPAIVQG

-603 FPLKLEDSPAYAM
+603 FPLKLEDSPAYAT
-616 GNFPGNNTGE
+616 GSFPGEGSGE

-638 GYTREQIME
+638 GYTREQIQE
-647 YIANLPEPVSEYT
+647 YIASLPDPVSEYR
-660 EGIFVGYRWF
+660 EGILVGYRWYD
-670 ETKEV
+670 TKDV
-675 PVMYAFGHGLSYVDF
+675 PVMYAFGHGLSYVEF
-690 EYGPLTCRQK
+690 EYGALTCKQK
-700 KDKFVVT
+700 KDKIQVS
-707 FDVKNLGTMEA
+707 FDLKNLGDMEA
-718 DEVTQLYVKRLDSKV
+718 DEVAQLYVKRLDSKV
-733 ERPLKELEAF
+733 ERAEKELEAF
-743 DRVTLKGGETKKVTL
+743 ERVALKAGETKNVTL
-758 EFPISEL
+758 EFPLSEL
-765 AHWDNG
+765 AHWDNE
-771 TNGWVLEPGKLEI
+771 TNGWVLEPGKIEI
-784 LVGSASDDIRQSITT
+784 LVGSASNDIRQSIQT

>member
-1 MGKSDYIYIV
+1 
-11 KDVSTS
+11 
-17 LDMTGWKL
+17 
-25 DMTGWKL
+25 
-32 DMTKTIQLTIF
+32 
-43 MKQIRISAILACIA
+43 MKKYLYSAALLILA
-57 GMIAF
+57 
-62 AGCKSMSPQDR
+62 AGCASLSPQDR
-73 LTVNDRKINKIIAQM
+73 LTVNDKKINKIIAQM

-161 YKNGWAM
+161 YKNGWAR

-199 LSEDPVLAARLSV
+199 LSEDPVLSARLSV
-212 EYTLGSQDAGTAV
+212 EYTKGSQDAGTAV

-237 NRGSV
+237 DRGSV
-242 NVIADERTMREIYLK
+242 DVIADERTMREIYLK
-257 PFEAAVKEGGAM
+257 PFEAAIKEGGAM
-269 CIMPAYNKVNGYYC
+269 CVMPAYNKVNGFYC

-348 VVDAKVREILRLR
+348 VVDEKVREILRLR
-361 FAIEPV
+361 FAIDPV

-373 TVMTSQPETQK
+373 TIMTSQPETQK

-399 EAGNLPVAKDVKKIA
+399 EAGNLPISKDVKKIA
-414 VIGQNAVLTTAAG
+414 VIGQNAVLSTAAG

-438 ISPLEGISKRAAEA
+438 ISPLEGIQARAEKA
-452 GIEVTYAPGYKNYQM
+452 GVEVVYAPGYKNYQM
-467 RMAWGR
+467 RMGWGR
-473 PGAGGPVDPLI
+473 PSAGPVNPLV
-484 ANSPDEPADPAL
+484 ANSIDEPADPAL
-496 LAEAVALAKDADMVI
+496 LADAVALAKDADMVI

-534 GQNDVIKALYE
+534 GQNEVIKALYE

-561 LRALEPYSPAIVQG
+561 LRYLEPYSPAIVQG

-603 FPLKLEDSPAYAM
+603 FPLKLEDSPAYAT
-616 GNFPGNNTGE
+616 GSFPGEGSGE

-638 GYTREQIME
+638 GYTREQIQE
-647 YIANLPEPVSEYT
+647 YIASLPDPVSEYR
-660 EGIFVGYRWF
+660 EGILVGYRWYD
-670 ETKEV
+670 TKDV
-675 PVMYAFGHGLSYVDF
+675 PVMYAFGHGLSYVEF
-690 EYGPLTCRQK
+690 EYGPLTCKQK
-700 KDKFVVT
+700 KDKIQVS
-707 FDVKNLGTMEA
+707 FDLKNLGDMEA
-718 DEVTQLYVKRLDSKV
+718 DEVAQLYVKRLDSKV
-733 ERPLKELEAF
+733 ERAEKELEAF
-743 DRVTLKGGETKKVTL
+743 ERVALKAGETKNVTL
-758 EFPISEL
+758 EFPLSEL
-765 AHWDNG
+765 AHWDNE
-771 TNGWVLEPGKLEI
+771 TNGWVLEPGKIEI
-784 LVGSASDDIRQSITT
+784 LVGSASNDIRQSIHT

>member
-1 MGKSDYIYIV
+1 
-11 KDVSTS
+11 
-17 LDMTGWKL
+17 
-25 DMTGWKL
+25 
-32 DMTKTIQLTIF
+32 
-43 MKQIRISAILACIA
+43 MKKYLYSAALLILA
-57 GMIAF
+57 
-62 AGCKSMSPQDR
+62 AGCASLSPQDR
-73 LTVNDRKINKIIAQM
+73 LTVNDKKINKIIAQM

-199 LSEDPVLAARLSV
+199 LSEDPVLSARLSV
-212 EYTLGSQDAGTAV
+212 EYTKGSQDAGTAV

-237 NRGSV
+237 DRGSV
-242 NVIADERTMREIYLK
+242 DVIADERTMREIYLK
-257 PFEAAVKEGGAM
+257 PFEAAIKEGGAM
-269 CIMPAYNKVNGYYC
+269 CVMPAYNKVNGFYC

-373 TVMTSQPETQK
+373 TIMTSQPETQK

-399 EAGNLPVAKDVKKIA
+399 EAGNLPIAKDVKKIA

-438 ISPLEGISKRAAEA
+438 ITPLEGIQARAEKA
-452 GIEVTYAPGYKNYQM
+452 GVEVVYAPGYKNYQM
-467 RMAWGR
+467 RMGWGR
-473 PGAGGPVDPLI
+473 PSAGPVNPLV
-484 ANSPDEPADPAL
+484 ANSTDEPADPAL

-534 GQNDVIKALYE
+534 GQNEVIKALYE

-561 LRALEPYSPAIVQG
+561 LRYLEPYSPAIVQG

-603 FPLKLEDSPAYAM
+603 FPLKLEDSPAYAT
-616 GNFPGNNTGE
+616 GSFPGEGSGE

-638 GYTREQIME
+638 GYTREQIQE
-647 YIANLPEPVSEYT
+647 YIASLPDPVSEYR
-660 EGIFVGYRWF
+660 EGILVGYRWYD
-670 ETKEV
+670 TKDV

-690 EYGPLTCRQK
+690 EYGTLTCKQK
-700 KDKFVVT
+700 KDKIQVS
-707 FDVKNLGTMEA
+707 FDLKNLGDMEA
-718 DEVTQLYVKRLDSKV
+718 DEVPQLYVKRLDSKV
-733 ERPLKELEAF
+733 ERAEKELEAF
-743 DRVTLKGGETKKVTL
+743 ERVALKAGETKNVTL
-758 EFPISEL
+758 EFPLSEL
-765 AHWDNG
+765 AHWDNE
-771 TNGWVLEPGKLEI
+771 TNGWVLEPGKIEI
-784 LVGSASDDIRQSITT
+784 LVGSASNDIRQSIQT

>member
-1 MGKSDYIYIV
+1 
-11 KDVSTS
+11 
-17 LDMTGWKL
+17 
-25 DMTGWKL
+25 
-32 DMTKTIQLTIF
+32 
-43 MKQIRISAILACIA
+43 MKKYLYSAALLILA
-57 GMIAF
+57 
-62 AGCKSMSPQDR
+62 AGCASLSPQDR
-73 LTVNDRKINKIIAQM
+73 LTVNDKKINKIIAQM

-199 LSEDPVLAARLSV
+199 LSEDPVLSARLSV
-212 EYTLGSQDAGTAV
+212 EYTKGSQDAGTAV

-237 NRGSV
+237 DRGSV
-242 NVIADERTMREIYLK
+242 DVIADERTMREIYLK
-257 PFEAAVKEGGAM
+257 PFEAAIKEGGAM
-269 CIMPAYNKVNGYYC
+269 CVMPAYNKVNGFYC

-361 FAIEPV
+361 FAIDPV

-373 TVMTSQPETQK
+373 TIMTSQPETQK

-399 EAGNLPVAKDVKKIA
+399 EAGNLPIAKDVKKIA

-438 ISPLEGISKRAAEA
+438 ISPLEGIQARAEKA
-452 GIEVTYAPGYKNYQM
+452 GVEVVYAPGYKNYQM
-467 RMAWGR
+467 RMGWGR
-473 PGAGGPVDPLI
+473 PSAGPVNPLV
-484 ANSPDEPADPAL
+484 ANSIDEPADPAL

-534 GQNDVIKALYE
+534 GQNEVIKALYE

-561 LRALEPYSPAIVQG
+561 LRYLEPYSPAIVQG

-603 FPLKLEDSPAYAM
+603 FPLKLEDSPAYAT
-616 GNFPGNNTGE
+616 GSFPGEGSGE

-638 GYTREQIME
+638 GYTREQIRE
-647 YIANLPEPVSEYT
+647 YIASLPDPVSEYR
-660 EGIFVGYRWF
+660 EGILVGYRWYD
-670 ETKEV
+670 TKDV

-690 EYGPLTCRQK
+690 EYGTLTCKQK
-700 KDKFVVT
+700 KDKIQVS
-707 FDVKNLGTMEA
+707 FDLKNLGDMEA
-718 DEVTQLYVKRLDSKV
+718 DEVPQLYVKRLDSKV
-733 ERPLKELEAF
+733 ERAEKELEAF
-743 DRVTLKGGETKKVTL
+743 ERVALKAGETKNVTL
-758 EFPISEL
+758 EFPLSEL
-765 AHWDNG
+765 AHWDNE
-771 TNGWVLEPGKLEI
+771 TNGWVLEPGKIEI
-784 LVGSASDDIRQSITT
+784 LVGSASNDIRQTIAT

>member
-1 MGKSDYIYIV
+1 
-11 KDVSTS
+11 
-17 LDMTGWKL
+17 
-25 DMTGWKL
+25 
-32 DMTKTIQLTIF
+32 
-43 MKQIRISAILACIA
+43 MKRYATILACLAGIA
-57 GMIAF
+57 ILTSCG
-62 AGCKSMSPQDR
+62 SEMSLQDR
-73 LTVNDRKINKIIAQM
+73 LTVNDAKINEIIAQM

-125 REENGDGFRSLGWTL
+125 REENGDGFRPLGWKL

-161 YKNGWAM
+161 RKNGWAM

-199 LSEDPVLAARLSV
+199 LSEDPFLSARLSV
-212 EYTLGSQDAGTAV
+212 EYTLGSQNAGTAV

-269 CIMPAYNKVNGYYC
+269 CVMPAYNKVNGYYC

-288 LNNEILRDEWGF
+288 LNNDILRGEWGF

-361 FAIEPV
+361 FAIEAI

-373 TVMTSQPETQK
+373 TIMTSQPETQQV
-384 IAYEIAQKSIVLLKN
+384 AYEIAQKSIVLLKN
-399 EAGNLPVAKDVKKIA
+399 ETGNLPIADDVKKIA
-414 VIGQNAVLTTAAG
+414 VIGQNAVLSTAAG
-427 GIGAGV
+427 GVGAGV

-438 ISPLEGISKRAAEA
+438 ISPLEGIRERAGED
-452 GIEVTYAPGYKNYQM
+452 IEVTYAPGYRSY
-467 RMAWGR
+467 RMSWGK
-473 PGAGGPVDPLI
+473 PGPLGPLD
-484 ANSPDEPADPAL
+484 AASPADPADPEL
-496 LAEAVALAKDADMVI
+496 MAEAVALAKDADMVI

-524 SDRKNIDLPC
+524 SDRQNIDLPH
-534 GQNDVIKALYE
+534 GQNDLIKALNE
-545 ANPNVATVLI
+545 VNPNIVTVII
-555 SGGPTD
+555 SGGPCD
-561 LRALEPYSPAIVQG
+561 LRVLDQYSPAIVQG
-575 WWNGL
+575 WWNGM
-580 EGGTALAEVLFG
+580 EGGKALAEVLFG

-616 GNFPGNNTGE
+616 GNFPDENSGG

-638 GYTREQIME
+638 GLSREEIQE
-647 YIANLPEPVSEYT
+647 YIANLPDPESRYT
-660 EGIFVGYRWF
+660 EGILVGYRWF
-670 ETKEV
+670 DTKEV

-690 EYGPLTCRQK
+690 GYGELKCKTR
-700 KDKFVVT
+700 KDKISVSFALT
-707 FDVKNLGTMEA
+707 NEGSMEA
-718 DEVTQLYVKRLDSKV
+718 DEVVQLYVRRPESKV
-733 ERPLKELEAF
+733 ERPYKELKAF
-743 DRVTLKGGETKKVTL
+743 DRITLKAGETKTVSL
-758 EFPISEL
+758 EVPISEL
-765 AHWDNG
+765 AHWDMEKNCW
-771 TNGWVLEPGKLEI
+771 TVEPGKVEI
-784 LVGSASDDIRQSITT
+784 LVGSASDDIRQTISTSI
-799 EI
+799 

>member
-1 MGKSDYIYIV
+1 
-11 KDVSTS
+11 
-17 LDMTGWKL
+17 
-25 DMTGWKL
+25 
-32 DMTKTIQLTIF
+32 
-43 MKQIRISAILACIA
+43 MKKVLQFAALAFIIA
-57 GMIAF
+57 GC
-62 AGCKSMSPQDR
+62 GCGMSPQDR
-73 LTVNDRKINKIIAQM
+73 LTVNDKKINEIIAQM

-125 REENGDGFRSLGWTL
+125 REENGDGFRPLGWTL

-161 YKNGWAM
+161 RKNGWAM

-212 EYTLGSQDAGTAV
+212 EYTIGSQEAGTAV

-237 NRGSV
+237 DRGSV

-257 PFEAAVKEGGAM
+257 PFEAAIKEGGAM
-269 CIMPAYNKVNGYYC
+269 CVMPAYNKVNGYYC

-340 RNGALDEA
+340 RNGALPES
-348 VVDAKVREILRLR
+348 VVDDKVREILRLR

-373 TVMTSQPETQK
+373 TIMTSQPETQQV
-384 IAYEIAQKSIVLLKN
+384 AYEIAQKSIVLLKN
-399 EAGNLPVAKDVKKIA
+399 EGNLPISKEVKKIA

-438 ISPLEGISKRAAEA
+438 ISPLEGIQKRAEEA
-452 GIEVTYAPGYKNYQM
+452 GVEVVYAPGYKNYKM
-467 RMAWGR
+467 RMGWGR
-473 PGAGGPVDPLI
+473 APQGPADPLT
-484 ANSPDEPADPAL
+484 ANSPAEPADPAL

-534 GQNDVIKALYE
+534 GQNEVIKALYE

-561 LRALEPYSPAIVQG
+561 LRFLEPYSPAIVQG

-603 FPLKLEDSPAYAM
+603 FPKKLEDSPAYAL
-616 GNFPGNNTGE
+616 GNFGQNASE

-638 GYTREQIME
+638 GYTREQIQE
-647 YIANLPEPVSEYT
+647 YIANLPAPESHYT

-670 ETKEV
+670 ETKNV

-690 EYGPLTCRQK
+690 EYGPLACRQK
-700 KDKFVVT
+700 KDKFMVT
-707 FDVKNLGTMEA
+707 FNLKNTGDMEA
-718 DEVTQLYVKRLDSKV
+718 DEVVQLYVRRKDSKV

-743 DRVTLKGGETKKVTL
+743 DRIALKAGETKKVTL
-758 EFPISEL
+758 EFPASEL
-765 AHWDNG
+765 AHWDTD
-771 TNGWVLEPGKLEI
+771 TNDWVLEPGKIEI
-784 LVGSASDDIRQSITT
+784 LVGSASDDIRQTIET
-799 EI
+799 EIRL

>member
-1 MGKSDYIYIV
+1 
-11 KDVSTS
+11 
-17 LDMTGWKL
+17 
-25 DMTGWKL
+25 
-32 DMTKTIQLTIF
+32 
-43 MKQIRISAILACIA
+43 MKKYLYSAALLILA
-57 GMIAF
+57 
-62 AGCKSMSPQDR
+62 AGCASLSPQDR
-73 LTVNDRKINKIIAQM
+73 LTVKDKKINKIIAQM

-149 SALAATWSKEMA
+149 SAIAATWSKEMA

-199 LSEDPVLAARLSV
+199 LSEDPVLSARLSV
-212 EYTLGSQDAGTAV
+212 EYTKGSQDAGTAV

-237 NRGSV
+237 DRGSV
-242 NVIADERTMREIYLK
+242 DVIADERTMREIYLK
-257 PFEAAVKEGGAM
+257 PFEAAIKEGGAM
-269 CIMPAYNKVNGYYC
+269 CVMPAYNKVNGFYC

-361 FAIEPV
+361 FAIDPV

-373 TVMTSQPETQK
+373 TIMTSQPETQR

-399 EAGNLPVAKDVKKIA
+399 EAGNLPIAKDVKKIA

-438 ISPLEGISKRAAEA
+438 ISPLEGIQARAEKA
-452 GIEVTYAPGYKNYQM
+452 GVEVVYAPGYKNYQM
-467 RMAWGR
+467 RMGWGR
-473 PGAGGPVDPLI
+473 PSAGPVNPLV
-484 ANSPDEPADPAL
+484 ANSIDEPADPAL

-534 GQNDVIKALYE
+534 GQNEVIKALYE

-561 LRALEPYSPAIVQG
+561 LRYLEPYSPSIVQG

-603 FPLKLEDSPAYAM
+603 FPLKLEDSPAYAT
-616 GNFPGNNTGE
+616 GSFPGEGSGE

-638 GYTREQIME
+638 GYTREQIQE
-647 YIANLPEPVSEYT
+647 YIASLPDPVSEYR
-660 EGIFVGYRWF
+660 EGILVGYRWYD
-670 ETKEV
+670 TKDV
-675 PVMYAFGHGLSYVDF
+675 PVMYAFGHGLSYVEF
-690 EYGPLTCRQK
+690 EYGTLTCKQK
-700 KDKFVVT
+700 KDKIQVS
-707 FDVKNLGTMEA
+707 FDIKNLGDMEA
-718 DEVTQLYVKRLDSKV
+718 DEVAQLYVKRLDSKV
-733 ERPLKELEAF
+733 ERAEKELEAF
-743 DRVTLKGGETKKVTL
+743 ERVALKAGETKNVTL
-758 EFPISEL
+758 EFPLSEL
-765 AHWDNG
+765 AHWDNE
-771 TNGWVLEPGKLEI
+771 TNGWVLEPGKIEI
-784 LVGSASDDIRQSITT
+784 LVGSASNDIRQSIQT

>member
-1 MGKSDYIYIV
+1 MKKYLY
-11 KDVSTS
+11 STA
-17 LDMTGWKL
+17 LL
-25 DMTGWKL
+25 
-32 DMTKTIQLTIF
+32 
-43 MKQIRISAILACIA
+43 ILA
-57 GMIAF
+57 
-62 AGCKSMSPQDR
+62 AGCASLSPQDR
-73 LTVNDRKINKIIAQM
+73 LTVNDKKINKIIAQM

-125 REENGDGFRSLGWTL
+125 REENGEGFRSLGWTL

-199 LSEDPVLAARLSV
+199 LSEDPVLSARLSV
-212 EYTLGSQDAGTAV
+212 EYTKGSQDAGTAV

-237 NRGSV
+237 DRGSV
-242 NVIADERTMREIYLK
+242 DVIADERTMREIYLK

-269 CIMPAYNKVNGYYC
+269 CVMPAYNKVNGFYC

-361 FAIEPV
+361 FAIDPV

-373 TVMTSQPETQK
+373 TIMTSQPETQK

-399 EAGNLPVAKDVKKIA
+399 EAGNLPIAKDVKKIA

-438 ISPLEGISKRAAEA
+438 ITPLEGIQARAEKA
-452 GIEVTYAPGYKNYQM
+452 GVEVVYAPGYKNYQM
-467 RMAWGR
+467 RMGWGR
-473 PGAGGPVDPLI
+473 PSAGPVNPLV
-484 ANSPDEPADPAL
+484 ANSIDEPADPAL

-534 GQNDVIKALYE
+534 GQNEVIKALYE

-561 LRALEPYSPAIVQG
+561 LRYLEPYSPAIVQG

-603 FPLKLEDSPAYAM
+603 FPLKLEDSPAYAT
-616 GNFPGNNTGE
+616 GSFPGEGSGE

-638 GYTREQIME
+638 GYTREQIRE
-647 YIANLPEPVSEYT
+647 YIASLPDPVSEYR
-660 EGIFVGYRWF
+660 EGILVGYRWYD
-670 ETKEV
+670 TKDV

-690 EYGPLTCRQK
+690 EYGTLTCKQK
-700 KDKFVVT
+700 KDKIQVS
-707 FDVKNLGTMEA
+707 FDLKNLGDMEA
-718 DEVTQLYVKRLDSKV
+718 DEVPQLYVKRLDSKV
-733 ERPLKELEAF
+733 ERAEKELEAF
-743 DRVTLKGGETKKVTL
+743 ERVALKAGETKNVTL
-758 EFPISEL
+758 EFPLSEL
-765 AHWDNG
+765 AHWDNE
-771 TNGWVLEPGKLEI
+771 TNGWVLEPGKIEI
-784 LVGSASDDIRQSITT
+784 LVGSASNDIRQSIQT

>member
-1 MGKSDYIYIV
+1 M
-11 KDVSTS
+11 
-17 LDMTGWKL
+17 
-25 DMTGWKL
+25 
-32 DMTKTIQLTIF
+32 F
-43 MKQIRISAILACIA
+43 MKKYLYSAALLILA
-57 GMIAF
+57 
-62 AGCKSMSPQDR
+62 AGCASLSPQDR
-73 LTVNDRKINKIIAQM
+73 LTVNDKKINKIIAQM

-199 LSEDPVLAARLSV
+199 LSEDPVLSARLSV
-212 EYTLGSQDAGTAV
+212 EYTKGSQDAGTAV

-237 NRGSV
+237 DRGSV
-242 NVIADERTMREIYLK
+242 DVIADERTMREIYLK

-269 CIMPAYNKVNGYYC
+269 CVMPAYNKVNGFYC

-361 FAIEPV
+361 FAIDPV

-373 TVMTSQPETQK
+373 TIMTSQPETQK

-399 EAGNLPVAKDVKKIA
+399 EAGNLPIAKDVKKIA

-438 ISPLEGISKRAAEA
+438 ISPLEGIQARAEKA
-452 GIEVTYAPGYKNYQM
+452 GVEVVYAPGYKNYQM
-467 RMAWGR
+467 RMGWGR
-473 PGAGGPVDPLI
+473 PSAGPVNPLV
-484 ANSPDEPADPAL
+484 ANSIDEPADPAL

-534 GQNDVIKALYE
+534 GQNEVIKALYE

-561 LRALEPYSPAIVQG
+561 LRYLEPYSPAIVQG

-603 FPLKLEDSPAYAM
+603 FPLKLEDSPAYAT
-616 GNFPGNNTGE
+616 GSFPGEGSGE

-638 GYTREQIME
+638 GYTREQIRE
-647 YIANLPEPVSEYT
+647 YIASLPDPVSEYR
-660 EGIFVGYRWF
+660 EGILVGYRWYD
-670 ETKEV
+670 TKDV
-675 PVMYAFGHGLSYVDF
+675 PVMYAFGHGLSYVEF
-690 EYGPLTCRQK
+690 EYGALTCKQK
-700 KDKFVVT
+700 KDKIQVS
-707 FDVKNLGTMEA
+707 FDLKNLGDMEA
-718 DEVTQLYVKRLDSKV
+718 DEVAQLYVKRLDSKV
-733 ERPLKELEAF
+733 ERAEKELEAF
-743 DRVTLKGGETKKVTL
+743 ERVALKAGETKNVTL
-758 EFPISEL
+758 EFPLSEL
-765 AHWDNG
+765 AHWDNE
-771 TNGWVLEPGKLEI
+771 TNGWVLEPGKIEI
-784 LVGSASDDIRQSITT
+784 LVGSASNDIRQSIQT

>member
-1 MGKSDYIYIV
+1 MKKYLY
-11 KDVSTS
+11 STA
-17 LDMTGWKL
+17 LL
-25 DMTGWKL
+25 
-32 DMTKTIQLTIF
+32 
-43 MKQIRISAILACIA
+43 ILA
-57 GMIAF
+57 
-62 AGCKSMSPQDR
+62 AGCASLSPQDR
-73 LTVNDRKINKIIAQM
+73 LTVNDKKINKIIAQM

-199 LSEDPVLAARLSV
+199 LSEDPVLSARLSV
-212 EYTLGSQDAGTAV
+212 EYTKGSQDAGTAV

-237 NRGSV
+237 DRGSV
-242 NVIADERTMREIYLK
+242 DVIADERTMREIYLK
-257 PFEAAVKEGGAM
+257 PFEAAIKEGGAM
-269 CIMPAYNKVNGYYC
+269 CVMPAYNKVNGFYC

-361 FAIEPV
+361 FAIDPV

-373 TVMTSQPETQK
+373 TIMTSQPETQK

-399 EAGNLPVAKDVKKIA
+399 EAGNLPIAKDVKKIA

-438 ISPLEGISKRAAEA
+438 ISPLEGIQARAEKA
-452 GIEVTYAPGYKNYQM
+452 GVEVVYAPGYKNYQM
-467 RMAWGR
+467 RMGWGR
-473 PGAGGPVDPLI
+473 PSAGPVNPLV
-484 ANSPDEPADPAL
+484 ANSIDEPADPAL

-534 GQNDVIKALYE
+534 GQNEVIKALYE

-561 LRALEPYSPAIVQG
+561 LRYLEPYSPAIVQG

-603 FPLKLEDSPAYAM
+603 FPLKLEDSPAYAT
-616 GNFPGNNTGE
+616 GSFPGEGSGE

-638 GYTREQIME
+638 GYTREQIRE
-647 YIANLPEPVSEYT
+647 YIASLPDPVSEYR
-660 EGIFVGYRWF
+660 EGILVGYRWYD
-670 ETKEV
+670 TKDV
-675 PVMYAFGHGLSYVDF
+675 PVMYAFGHGLSYVEF
-690 EYGPLTCRQK
+690 EYGPLTCKQK
-700 KDKFVVT
+700 KDKIQVS
-707 FDVKNLGTMEA
+707 FDLKNLGDMEA
-718 DEVTQLYVKRLDSKV
+718 DEVAQLYVKRLDSKV
-733 ERPLKELEAF
+733 ERAEKELEAF
-743 DRVTLKGGETKKVTL
+743 ERVALKAGETKNVTL
-758 EFPISEL
+758 EFPLSEL
-765 AHWDNG
+765 AHWDNE
-771 TNGWVLEPGKLEI
+771 TNGWVLEPGKIEI
-784 LVGSASDDIRQSITT
+784 LVGSASNDIRQSIQT

>member
-1 MGKSDYIYIV
+1 MKNYTFIFCLTAVI
-11 KDVSTS
+11 
-17 LDMTGWKL
+17 LITGCN
-25 DMTGWKL
+25 GNV
-32 DMTKTIQLTIF
+32 
-43 MKQIRISAILACIA
+43 
-57 GMIAF
+57 
-62 AGCKSMSPQDR
+62 SPQDR
-73 LTVNDRKINKIIAQM
+73 LTANDKKISEIIAQM

-125 REENGDGFRSLGWTL
+125 REENGDHFRPLGWKL

-161 YKNGWAM
+161 YKNGLAI

-212 EYTLGSQDAGTAV
+212 EYTKGSQEAGTAV
-225 CLKHYALNNQET
+225 CLKHFALNNQET
-237 NRGSV
+237 DRGSV

-257 PFEAAVKEGGAM
+257 PFEAAVKEAGAM
-269 CIMPAYNKVNGYYC
+269 CVMPAYNKVNGYYC
-283 SENAH
+283 SENAR
-288 LNNEILRDEWGF
+288 LLNEILREEWGF

-348 VVDAKVREILRLR
+348 VVDAKVRDILRLR

-367 PEDVAN
+367 PENVAN
-373 TVMTSQPETQK
+373 TIMTSQPETQNV
-384 IAYEIAQKSIVLLKN
+384 AYEIAQKSIVLLKN
-399 EAGNLPVAKDVKKIA
+399 EGRTLPITDDVKKIA
-414 VIGQNAVLTTAAG
+414 IIGQNAVLTTAAG
-427 GIGAGV
+427 GVGAGV

-438 ISPLEGISKRAAEA
+438 ISPLEGIRNRA
-452 GIEVTYAPGYKNYQM
+452 GDNVEVVYAPGYKNYI
-467 RMAWGR
+467 RKNRWSEG
-473 PGAGGPVDPLI
+473 PGPLETTDM
-484 ANSPDEPADPAL
+484 SEPADPAL
-496 LAEAVALAKDADMVI
+496 LAEAVALAAEADMVI

-534 GQNDVIKALYE
+534 GQNEIIRALHE
-545 ANPNVATVLI
+545 VNPNVVTVLI

-561 LRALEPYSPAIVQG
+561 LRILDQYSPAIIQG
-575 WWNGL
+575 WWNGM

-616 GNFPGNNTGE
+616 GNFPGENSGR
-626 DLFTLMYRLDAT
+626 DLFTLMYRLEET
-638 GYTREQIME
+638 GYSREEIQA
-647 YIANLPEPVSEYT
+647 YIANLPDPESRYT
-660 EGIFVGYRWF
+660 EGIFVGYRWYD
-670 ETKEV
+670 TKDV

-690 EYGPLTCRQK
+690 EYGAISCKRRNDRICVRFELS
-700 KDKFVVT
+700 
-707 FDVKNLGTMEA
+707 NLGEMEA
-718 DEVTQLYVKRLDSKV
+718 DEVVQLYVRRPDSKI
-733 ERPLKELEAF
+733 ERPVKELKAF
-743 DRVTLKGGETKKVTL
+743 DRVTLKAGETKKVML
-758 EFPISEL
+758 EFPMNEL
-765 AHWDNG
+765 AHWDIKTG
-771 TNGWVLEPGKLEI
+771 AWVIEPGVVEI
-784 LVGSASDDIRQSITT
+784 LVGSGSDDIRQTGSI

>member
-1 MGKSDYIYIV
+1 M
-11 KDVSTS
+11 
-17 LDMTGWKL
+17 
-25 DMTGWKL
+25 
-32 DMTKTIQLTIF
+32 F
-43 MKQIRISAILACIA
+43 MKKYLYSAALLILA
-57 GMIAF
+57 
-62 AGCKSMSPQDR
+62 AGCASLSPQDR
-73 LTVNDRKINKIIAQM
+73 LTVNDKKINKIIAQM

-199 LSEDPVLAARLSV
+199 LSEDPVLSARLSV
-212 EYTLGSQDAGTAV
+212 EYTKGSQDAGTAV

-237 NRGSV
+237 DRGSV
-242 NVIADERTMREIYLK
+242 DVIADERTMREIYLK
-257 PFEAAVKEGGAM
+257 PFEAAIKEGGAM
-269 CIMPAYNKVNGYYC
+269 CVMPAYNKVNGFYC

-361 FAIEPV
+361 FAIDPV

-373 TVMTSQPETQK
+373 TIMTSQPETQK

-399 EAGNLPVAKDVKKIA
+399 EAGNLPIAKDVKKIA

-438 ISPLEGISKRAAEA
+438 ITPLEGIQARAEKA
-452 GIEVTYAPGYKNYQM
+452 GVEVVYAPGYKNYQM
-467 RMAWGR
+467 RMGWGR
-473 PGAGGPVDPLI
+473 PSAGPVNPLV
-484 ANSPDEPADPAL
+484 ANSIDEPADPAL

-534 GQNDVIKALYE
+534 GQNEVIKALYE

-561 LRALEPYSPAIVQG
+561 LRYLEPYSPAIVQG

-603 FPLKLEDSPAYAM
+603 FPLKLEDSPAYAT
-616 GNFPGNNTGE
+616 GSFPGEGSGE

-638 GYTREQIME
+638 GYTREQIQE
-647 YIANLPEPVSEYT
+647 YIASLPDPVSEYR
-660 EGIFVGYRWF
+660 EGILVGYRWYD
-670 ETKEV
+670 TKDV
-675 PVMYAFGHGLSYVDF
+675 PVMYAFGHGLSYVEF
-690 EYGPLTCRQK
+690 EYGALTCKQK
-700 KDKFVVT
+700 KDKIQVS
-707 FDVKNLGTMEA
+707 FDLKNLGDMEA
-718 DEVTQLYVKRLDSKV
+718 DEVAQLYVKRLDSKV
-733 ERPLKELEAF
+733 ERAEKELEAF
-743 DRVTLKGGETKKVTL
+743 ERVALKAGETKNVTL
-758 EFPISEL
+758 EFPLSEL
-765 AHWDNG
+765 AHWDNE
-771 TNGWVLEPGKLEI
+771 TNGWVLEPGKIEI
-784 LVGSASDDIRQSITT
+784 LVGSASNDIRQSIHT